1 MASEQRTQVKLPEEA
16 ARVGQVWCFTTC
28 NLSRSK
34 LHKLSPVHERFKK
47 GKTAIATQRDPG
59 DNRGRKGE
67 RELGWTC
74 THLLIQPQELCP
86 QPGKLQFKGNKIM
99 SGGSIFL
106 SNKNTFI

>member
-34 LHKLSPVHERFKK
+34 LYKLSAVHERFKK

-59 DNRGRKGE
+59 DNQRRKGE

-74 THLLIQPQELCP
+74 THLLIQPSGAVAP
-86 QPGKLQFKGNKIM
+86 AGK
-99 SGGSIFL
+99 
-106 SNKNTFI
+106 TAV